1 MTHPMIT
8 MKKALIVPMPDIND
22 GKPWIDRSV
31 LTVEID
37 FDRAIAGEAFR
48 SAASGPGSDVQVY
61 WPSLQVRAARL
72 MAE

>member
-1 MTHPMIT
+1 

-22 GKPWIDRSV
+22 GKPWLDRSV
-31 LTVEID
+31 LTVELD
-37 FDRAIAGEAFR
+37 YDRAIAGEAFR
-48 SAASGPGSDVQVY
+48 SPVGDSGSDVQVY